1 MKKHFVIFY
10 SPGTLVAEQDRQEI
24 DSWDIDKAVK
34 MSGKI
39 KQRHGATPYGFRF
52 ITRGR
57 KDNELDSEVINESK
71 MYFLGG
77 KVLTLQDVIDRNDP
91 EDRILI
97 SNMKGN
103 NIKKVIVNDNSWRV
117 TMPLGKGDTVL
128 GAEHGY

>member
-10 SPGTLVAEQDRQEI
+10 SPGTFVAEQDQQKI
-24 DSWDIDKAVK
+24 DSWDIYKAVE
-34 MSGKI
+34 MSKKI
-39 KQRHGATPYGFRF
+39 KQRYGATPYGFQF

-57 KDNELDSEVINESK
+57 KDNELDSKVIKESK
-71 MYFLGG
+71 MYYLGG
-77 KVLTLQDVIDRNDP
+77 KVLTLQDVIDRKDP

-103 NIKKVIVNDNSWRV
+103 KWDRVIVNDNSWRI
-117 TMPLGKGDTVL
+117 TQPLKEGDTVL

>member
-10 SPGTLVAEQDRQEI
+10 SPGTFVAETDRQEI
-24 DSWDIDKAVK
+24 DGWYIDKAVE
-34 MSGKI
+34 MSKKI
-39 KQRHGATPYGFRF
+39 KQRHGATPYGFQF

-57 KDNELDSEVINESK
+57 KDNELDSKVIKESK

-91 EDRILI
+91 KDRILI

-103 NIKKVIVNDNSWRV
+103 NWDRVIVNDNSWRI
-117 TMPLGKGDTVL
+117 TQPLREGDIVL
-128 GAEHGY
+128 